1 MKIRNLVLHCG
12 SFTLDLPAVDFV
24 PGLVHGLIGP
34 NGSGKTTLAGVIAGI
49 LVPDSGNI
57 DPEGL
62 GPREMTMMTQQPY
75 LMHTTVRK
83 NLIYPL
89 QLRGIAPDET
99 KIRAMAARFGLE
111 QKLEQSARTLSSGE
125 QQKLSFL
132 RALIFEPKLI
142 VVDETL
148 SNLDP
153 DSASL
158 FMETIRE
165 HQRKTPVTWIIISH
179 QLVQIRAICDRVH
192 FMEGGRHLA
201 EGTPEELLLHPEVPA
216 VREFL
221 ASTEVSFGSS

>member
-1 MKIRNLVLHCG
+1 MKIRNLVLHRG

-111 QKLEQSARTLSSGE
+111 QKL
-125 QQKLSFL
+125 SFL
-132 RALIFEPKLI
+132 RALIFEPKLV

>member
-1 MKIRNLVLHCG
+1 MQSEKEQLARVMERHGFEWEQKGTHEQHLSVIDYKKQERTKELTAVEEKLTDKAEEFNTLVNRLNNLKDAEHAC
-12 SFTLDLPAVDFV
+12 
-24 PGLVHGLIGP
+24 H
-34 NGSGKTTLAGVIAGI
+34 
-49 LVPDSGNI
+49 
-57 DPEGL
+57 E
-62 GPREMTMMTQQPY
+62 
-75 LMHTTVRK
+75 
-83 NLIYPL
+83 
-89 QLRGIAPDET
+89 
-99 KIRAMAARFGLE
+99 LE